1 MFYLRD
7 MDSQKILCEIKTP
20 RFTSLSERQVV
31 PQGEHGGEQSALQLE
46 DSQGLVRWS
55 CEIVL
60 MFIFKLNPTQKP
72 KLEKKNFE
80 FKGICY

>member
-55 CEIVL
+55 YEIVL
-60 MFIFKLNPTQKP
+60 MFAFKFIISFCKIWSAWCG
-72 KLEKKNFE
+72 E
-80 FKGICY
+80 IC

>member
-55 CEIVL
+55 YEIVL
-60 MFIFKLNPTQKP
+60 MFAFKFIISFCKIWSAWCW
-72 KLEKKNFE
+72 E
-80 FKGICY
+80 IC

>member
-46 DSQGLVRWS
+46 DSQGLVIRN
-55 CEIVL
+55 CFNVCIQIHHQFLQDLECLVL
-60 MFIFKLNPTQKP
+60 GNMLKLVQ
-72 KLEKKNFE
+72 
-80 FKGICY
+80 Y